1 MLLEADVVTN
11 RKAIRRR
18 MQLIGRQRSA
28 LGHYPAKRTL
38 VVSQLIPPFTVAA
51 QIIAKEAETTTT
63 QRPTIAAL

>member
-11 RKAIRRR
+11 RKDVRRR
-18 MQLIGRQRSA
+18 MQLIGDKGPLWVITPQSGRWLS
-28 LGHYPAKRTL
+28 H
-38 VVSQLIPPFTVAA
+38 QLIPPFTVAA

>member
-11 RKAIRRR
+11 GKAVRRR

-28 LGHYPAKRTL
+28 LGHYPQSGRWL
-38 VVSQLIPPFTVAA
+38 SHQLIPPFTVAA

-63 QRPTIAAL
+63 QKPTIAAL